1 MAVLDS
7 IRDMQDRTLEQ
18 MKTAQEQFVSMNE
31 RVAEAWLSAVPATSS
46 PFAEYLPKPTEMLD
60 TYFSF
65 WSQVHEAN
73 KDCAARIAAAWERAS
88 EDAQA

>member
-7 IRDMQDRTLEQ
+7 VRDMQDRTLEQ

-31 RVAEAWLSAVPATSS
+31 RVAEAWLSAIPAVSS
-46 PFAEYLPKPTEMLD
+46 PFAEYLPKPTEMID

-65 WSQVHEAN
+65 LGRLHEAN
-73 KDCAARIAAAWERAS
+73 KDCASRIAAAWERAS

>member
-7 IRDMQDRTLEQ
+7 VRDMQDRTLEQ

-31 RVAEAWLSAVPATSS
+31 RVAEAWLSAAPAVSS
-46 PFAEYLPKPTEMLD
+46 PFAEYLPKPTEMID
-60 TYFSF
+60 TCFSF
-65 WSQVHEAN
+65 LGRLHEAN
-73 KDCAARIAAAWERAS
+73 KDCASRIAAAWERAS

>member
-31 RVAEAWLSAVPATSS
+31 RVAEAWLSAVPAASS
-46 PFAEYLPKPTEMLD
+46 PFAEYLPKPTEMID

>member
-7 IRDMQDRTLEQ
+7 IREVQDRTLEQ

-31 RVAEAWLSAVPATSS
+31 RVAEAWLAAVPAVAG
-46 PFAEYLPKPTEMLD
+46 PFAEYLPKPTEMID
-60 TYFSF
+60 TYFGF
-65 WSQVHEAN
+65 LGRVHEAN

>member
-7 IRDMQDRTLEQ
+7 VREMQDRTIEQ

-31 RVAEAWLSAVPATSS
+31 RVAEAWLSAAPAMSS
-46 PFAEYLPKPTEMLD
+46 PFAEYLPKPTEMID
-60 TYFSF
+60 TYFGF
-65 WSQVHEAN
+65 LGQVHEAN